1 MLNILMEEARAC
13 LDRELIR
20 RDRAEARTRFLLAVI
35 AGIIGLGIFNANLLK
50 FIIERFS
57 ESILAKTL
65 AFCLGAV
72 TLCGMAA
79 FILAFVVLHFY
90 NKRLVPDAEEFA
102 RVPTEYPNLNDNAL
116 YQSLL
121 EMYAKLTVD
130 NNERNTKAEGYVII
144 ISGLTMT
151 IGILFLVFS
160 VLSIALKVQ
169 FS

>member
-1 MLNILMEEARAC
+1 
-13 LDRELIR
+13 
-20 RDRAEARTRFLLAVI
+20 
-35 AGIIGLGIFNANLLK
+35 
-50 FIIERFS
+50 
-57 ESILAKTL
+57 
-65 AFCLGAV
+65 
-72 TLCGMAA
+72 MAA

-160 VLSIALKVQ
+160 VLSIALKVR